1 MQTVAGIFTS
11 AEVAENAIERLHA
24 LGISHECI
32 NFLTPNASK
41 AQLDAVPTTETEQP
55 GMGTALGGVVGGAMG
70 GSGSMLGAA
79 VVSALVPGIGTIT
92 AIGLTA
98 IALLGMAGGAVAGA
112 VAGGSLENAM
122 STGLPK
128 DELFIYK
135 DALRQGRTVLVVL
148 ADDTT
153 QAEAVREALAHAG
166 AESLDAARQQ
176 WWVGMRDAEAEA
188 YMAQG
193 GDFTQDEAV
202 YQQGFEA
209 ALQVE
214 TAGKPYED
222 MQGYLR
228 THYPD
233 VYDTMAF
240 RHGYARGRAYTE
252 KLWEHE
258 LRRG

>member
-1 MQTVAGIFTS
+1 
-11 AEVAENAIERLHA
+11 
-24 LGISHECI
+24 
-32 NFLTPNASK
+32 
-41 AQLDAVPTTETEQP
+41 
-55 GMGTALGGVVGGAMG
+55 
-70 GSGSMLGAA
+70 MLGAA

-148 ADDTT
+148 TDDAT
-153 QAEAVREALAHAG
+153 QAEAVREALEHAG

-222 MQGYLR
+222 VQGYLR
-228 THYPD
+228 TRYAD

>member
-11 AEVAENAIERLHA
+11 PAAAESATERLHT
-24 LGISHECI
+24 LGIDREHI
-32 NFLTPNASK
+32 NFLTPSASA
-41 AQLDAVPTTETEQP
+41 AQLEAVPTTETEQP
-55 GMGTALGGVVGGAMG
+55 GMGKALGGVVGGAMG

-79 VVSALVPGIGTIT
+79 VVSALVPGIGPIT

-98 IALLGMAGGAVAGA
+98 IALLGMAGGAVAGVA
-112 VAGGSLENAM
+112 AGGSLENAM

-128 DELFIYK
+128 DELFVYK

-148 ADDTT
+148 TDDTT

-222 MQGYLR
+222 VQGYLR
-228 THYPD
+228 THYAD
-233 VYDTMAF
+233 VYDMMAF
-240 RHGYARGRAYTE
+240 RHGYARGQAYAAR
-252 KLWEHE
+252 LWEQE
-258 LRRG
+258 QRWE